1 MIQTNNSFKDSKQET
16 LYLSED
22 SQISVPGDS
31 NQINVFAIYDLL
43 LVKIKAYS
51 FIVDW
56 QLQEI
61 ELPEVNKSLD

>member
-1 MIQTNNSFKDSKQET
+1 MIQTKKTLKDFKQET

-22 SQISVPGDS
+22 SQIPVPGDS
-31 NQINVFAIYDLL
+31 NQLNVFAIYDLL

-61 ELPEVNKSLD
+61 EVPEVNKPLD